1 MEFLKC
7 IASDFTL
14 YISGTVHSFFILPE
28 YENVLNDCN
37 IHLYL
42 HVSAPELHLCCI
54 AFCNL
59 DACWIYIQLNMLLYN
74 LSSLDYD
81 GASIMQHT

>member
-1 MEFLKC
+1 MEFLKR
-7 IASDFTL
+7 ITRDFTL
-14 YISGTVHSFFILPE
+14 YISGTLPLFFILPE
-28 YENVLNDCN
+28 HDGN

-59 DACWIYIQLNMLLYN
+59 DTCWIYIHLNMLLYN

-81 GASIMQHT
+81 GASIKKHT